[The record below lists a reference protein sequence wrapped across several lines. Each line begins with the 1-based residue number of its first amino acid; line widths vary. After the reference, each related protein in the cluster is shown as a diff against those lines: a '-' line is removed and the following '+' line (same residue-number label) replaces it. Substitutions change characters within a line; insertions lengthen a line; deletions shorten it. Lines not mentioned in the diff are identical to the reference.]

1 MDAKKFREK
10 IEALYKDVDV
20 TDRRHD
26 DKALIR
32 DELASITTKN
42 QWATGN
48 LSREKASQRFKD
60 YRKTDAYKESHAKSI
75 KLAQSP
81 EAKEKRL
88 QTLIDNDNL
97 RDSTVYD
104 KIYEES
110 WTADRGESLYKKLAK
125 KYEVPLGTIVTVV
138 NGTYVGNNKAYT
150 KRPEH
155 DDRLQQWRIEHGEM
169 QWWWKIYDPSG
180 NVTTY
185 DRQADANRFICEKLN
200 KDHNEASG
208 IAFALFKHD
217 KPKTKMTG
225 IFQGWRFEKVNR
237 KTNIVENRP
246 PFEKLFAFD
255 LTFDEME
262 HIENIFVPGKG
273 NSKSGN
279 CTSLSEQYKVSK
291 DIIRMIG
298 KGNWRKKLYWL

>member
-1 MDAKKFREK
+1 MIKKNPLDDILEGVDLPSEEEITKETARLKNK
-10 IEALYKDVDV
+10 IA
-20 TDRRHD
+20 T
-26 DKALIR
+26 
-32 DELASITTKN
+32 SN

-60 YRKTDAYKESHAKSI
+60 YRKTDAYKESQAKSI

-97 RDSTVYD
+97 RDYTVYD

-138 NGTYVGNNKAYT
+138 NGTYVGNGKGFT
-150 KRPEH
+150 KRSNH
-155 DDRLQQWRIEHGEM
+155 NDRLQQWRIEHGEM
-169 QWWWKIYDPSG
+169 QWLWKIYDPSG

-185 DRQADANRFICEKLN
+185 DRQADANRFICERLN
-200 KDHNEASG
+200 KNHEEDAG
-208 IAFALFKHD
+208 WAFAFFKHD
-217 KPKTKMTG
+217 KPKTKMAG
-225 IFQGWRFEKVNR
+225 IFQGWRFEKINR
-237 KTNIVENRP
+237 KTNVIENRP
-246 PFEKLFAFD
+246 LFEKLFAFD

-273 NSKSGN
+273 RSEQGN
-279 CTSLSEQYKVSK
+279 CTSLAEQYKVST

-298 KGNWRKKLYWL
+298 KGKWRKKLYWL